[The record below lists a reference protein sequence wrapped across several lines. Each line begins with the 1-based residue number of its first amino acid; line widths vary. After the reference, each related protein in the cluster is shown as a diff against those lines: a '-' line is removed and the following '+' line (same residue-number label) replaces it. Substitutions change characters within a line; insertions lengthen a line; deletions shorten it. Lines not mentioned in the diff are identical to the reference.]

1 MSLNKITINN
11 NKSEETPQIMRI
23 DDVDFEKIRVR
34 GVESSTKE
42 VKDDKGNTNKLV
54 SYKLK
59 ITYETEDGT
68 DIDFE
73 VELGKCNAPNGFA
86 AKDYNGRK
94 ETSVGV
100 KLTKS
105 YQKIIDFLAKL
116 EEKLWVLL
124 EPHVTTCNIKKYKK
138 DNNQMKE
145 LTWRKN
151 ASSNPFIFLKFGF
164 WTKLRKLDG
173 VPVDP
178 KKLENVDL
186 DLIPLVKFIQ
196 VSISPNG
203 NISCNSELKSCI
215 ILPGLRKIDTINF
228 QQKTADEINKENPD
242 ASRLLDDQLN
252 NLGFNSVQPSIPH
265 ENDNLELK
273 ASPDSTSETHYVEE
287 EKINNDPVSVK
298 SSVRPPVKIGGK
310 KITINNPNKNVDSIL
325 DNCGE
330 EIK

>member
-151 ASSNPFIFLKFGF
+151 ASSNPFIFLKF
-164 WTKLRKLDG
+164 
-173 VPVDP
+173 
-178 KKLENVDL
+178 
-186 DLIPLVKFIQ
+186 IQ